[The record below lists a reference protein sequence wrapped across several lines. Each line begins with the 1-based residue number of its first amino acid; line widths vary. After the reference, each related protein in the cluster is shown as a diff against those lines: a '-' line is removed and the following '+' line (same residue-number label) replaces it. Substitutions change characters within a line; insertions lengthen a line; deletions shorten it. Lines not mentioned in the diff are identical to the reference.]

1 MLVFTLTNN
10 VTDEV
15 WVGTCKDS
23 CEERFAQFKNAM
35 TLGIKAPIYKD
46 LRDYGAK
53 NFTVDDFA
61 MASDREELAELFREA
76 MDTYGGLSL
85 QGVKTSLR
93 SSAPVKVAPAKR
105 RLVSPATA
113 SSTVKNIKPKPAK
126 EKISKGR
133 TNNSAKEKLMKERM
147 EEEKAEREMV
157 KKRQERE
164 QADEMAKIIARLDAR
179 GSTLAKR

>member
-23 CEERFAQFKNAM
+23 CEERFTQFKKAM
-35 TLGIKAPIYKD
+35 TLGIKAQIYKD

-61 MASDREELAELFREA
+61 MANDREELAELFNEA
-76 MDTYGGLSL
+76 LDTYGGLSL

-93 SSAPVKVAPAKR
+93 STAPIKAIATKNR
-105 RLVSPATA
+105 SVSPMTA
-113 SSTVKNIKPKPAK
+113 SSSVKNTKSRPAK

-133 TNNSAKEKLMKERM
+133 TNNSAKEKLIKERM
-147 EEEKAEREMV
+147 AEEKVEREMV
-157 KKRQERE
+157 KKKQERE
-164 QADEMAKIIARLDAR
+164 QADEMAQIIARLDAR

>member
-23 CEERFAQFKNAM
+23 CEERFTQLKEAM
-35 TLGIKAPIYKD
+35 TLGIKSPIYKD

-53 NFTVDDFA
+53 NFSVDDFA
-61 MASDREELAELFREA
+61 MAQDREELVELFSEA
-76 MDTYGGLSL
+76 METYEGKSL

-93 SSAPVKVAPAKR
+93 SAAAVKVVPSRARSAMASRSPVAK
-105 RLVSPATA
+105 A
-113 SSTVKNIKPKPAK
+113 KPKVTK
-126 EKISKGR
+126 EKISSGR
-133 TNNSAKEKLMKERM
+133 TNNSAKEKLMKERLA
-147 EEEKAEREMV
+147 EEKAERDME
-157 KKRQERE
+157 KRRLERE

-179 GSTLAKR
+179 GSSLAKR